1 MYDGIYIYRNIAI
14 LKHDQIIQSL
24 WDSLK
29 QNILLMNRTRWLY
42 Y

>member
-1 MYDGIYIYRNIAI
+1 MVFIFIVILQYQNAI
-14 LKHDQIIQSL
+14 KKIQSL

-29 QNILLMNRTRWLY
+29 QNILLMNRMKWLY

>member
-1 MYDGIYIYRNIAI
+1 MMVFIFIVILQYQNAI
-14 LKHDQIIQSL
+14 KKIQSL

-29 QNILLMNRTRWLY
+29 QNILLMNKTRWQY